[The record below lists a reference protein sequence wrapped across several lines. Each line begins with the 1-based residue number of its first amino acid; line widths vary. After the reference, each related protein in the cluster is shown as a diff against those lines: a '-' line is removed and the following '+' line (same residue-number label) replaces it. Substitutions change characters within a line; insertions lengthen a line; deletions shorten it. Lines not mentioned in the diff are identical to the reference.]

1 MVHNLLVLL
10 CFLQF
15 FQSLFQW
22 LYSCAQLKTE
32 SNELYNFVLQFA
44 PDLIV
49 IYLYGIYENKPQVR
63 EK

>member
-1 MVHNLLVLL
+1 MVHIWLYYML
-10 CFLQF
+10 LQF
-15 FQSLFQW
+15 FQALFQW

-49 IYLYGIYENKPQVR
+49 IYLHGIYENKPQVR